1 MGLVVTFEAPG
12 VVGFAEEDD
21 VRLAEDEVR
30 LQTLYSGISAGTEL
44 TAYRGSNPYLDKRW
58 DDAHRLF
65 VPDRD
70 ASLRYPVAGWG
81 YEEVGRVD
89 EVGSSVSSVRPG
101 QVVWGTWGHRSRVVV
116 AEPWAAA
123 RVLPEDVEPIVGVFS
138 QIGSIA
144 LNAVLDANL
153 HLGEVLAVFGQGV
166 PGLLVTQLARLSGA
180 AVVGV
185 DGIARR
191 LELSKTLG
199 ADRVVDF
206 TKESPAE
213 VVKSMTDGRGADVSI
228 EISGSAAALHEAVR
242 STAYNSRVVTSG
254 FFQGAASA
262 LFLGEEFHHNRIE
275 IVCSQISGVSR
286 SLDHRWNEA
295 RLQRTFMTLAA
306 LRRVQLEPLISHVIP
321 AREAADAFRLLD
333 ERPEEAIQVVLDFT
347 DGPSG

>member
-65 VPDRD
+65 VPHRD

-228 EISGSAAALHEAVR
+228 EISGSSAALHEAVR